1 MPPDALLVTVETMRV
16 SFRFALALGVL
27 AACVC
32 ARPVR
37 SKIPN
42 LQAAPAATDPKALYQ
57 ALNDLRVNGTRVFSI
72 RELHLKRS
80 AFDITLN
87 EGKLAF
93 LKPLDGRV
101 LGAVFTGR
109 GSIVALPRDAA
120 DRRSLAEFLG
130 VPILDQPFSRAY
142 LRFTDDTA
150 SVLEDR
156 LEAAKAEAAGDPAFA
171 DVWNTA
177 IANLNPSHSVRT
189 MFDWLSSDP
198 QPYFSATVGGSRMGP
213 FDALVDRR
221 LSEPIMIGQPASGGG
236 PTRYDVW
243 ASFTPADIPGAAE
256 TVSPVA
262 YRVDTTIGD
271 DLSLTGDA
279 HLELK
284 ARRDGER
291 MIRLELSR
299 ALSVESVSA
308 ESGPALT
315 FFQNEDL
322 SQQEIASRG
331 NDALYVVLPAATRT
345 QDEIQLEVRYRGSV
359 ISDTGNGVYFVG
371 DRGSWYPH
379 ASHAGQFA
387 RFDLTFRWPRKLT
400 LVATGHEVD
409 EHEEGGR
416 RIGHW
421 TTPGPISV
429 AGFNLGE
436 YEKESA
442 GTGKPAIQIYANRQ
456 LDEWIVAKLR
466 SHSISEASRMAES
479 AEGTT
484 TKDPFGEVMSIAPG
498 APPSPSGV
506 LKHLGAEFT
515 DGIRFLEGING
526 PFPFD
531 ELAIAPIPG
540 DFGQGWPGLVYL
552 STLAYLPRETQED
565 AGLNRR
571 EQDEIAEL
579 LPFHEAAHQWWGN
592 QSAAASYRDG
602 WLYEA
607 IANYEALMYADSKKP
622 SAHILTTWLNRFRA
636 QLLTTAAGTD
646 ETDEQAG
653 PLTLGYRLSS
663 SKTPRAYDEIIYGKG
678 TWVIHMLRVMMRDP
692 GAKSPDA
699 RFEQMLRS
707 ALDDH
712 RLQPITTNDLQHAAE
727 KRMTPGMD
735 LEGNHRLDWFFEEWV
750 RETGIPHYSVEF
762 QTRPRGQEFL
772 ITGKLRQDDVPEL
785 FTEAV
790 PLYAARPGAKPSLL
804 GSVVT
809 TGQQTSFHF
818 TSAFKP
824 GKIVIDPQN
833 TILCKPE

>member
-1 MPPDALLVTVETMRV
+1 MRV
-16 SFRFALALGVL
+16 SFRFALAVGVL
-27 AACVC
+27 VTCVC
-32 ARPVR
+32 ARTIQ
-37 SKIPN
+37 STIPSFQSA
-42 LQAAPAATDPKALYQ
+42 QAPTDPKALYQ
-57 ALNDLRVNGTRVFSI
+57 ALNELRVNGSRVFNV

-93 LKPLDGRV
+93 LRPLDNRV
-101 LGAVFTGR
+101 TGAVFTGR
-109 GSIVALPRDAA
+109 GSIVALPREVAE
-120 DRRSLAEFLG
+120 RRSLAEFLG
-130 VPILDQPFSRAY
+130 VPILDLPFSRAY

-150 SVLEDR
+150 SVLEGQ
-156 LEAAKAEAAGDPAFA
+156 LEAAKAEVAGDPAFA
-171 DVWNTA
+171 DGWNTA
-177 IANLNPSHSVRT
+177 IANLNPAHSVRI

-198 QPYFSATVGGSRMGP
+198 QPYFAATVGGSRVGP

-221 LSEPIMIGQPASGGG
+221 LTEPVMIGQPTAGSRPGH
-236 PTRYDVW
+236 YDVW
-243 ASFTPADIPGAAE
+243 ASFTPPDVPSAPE
-256 TVSPVA
+256 SVSPVA
-262 YRVDTTIGD
+262 YRVDTTIAE
-271 DLSLTGDA
+271 DLSLSGDA
-279 HLELK
+279 HLDLK

-308 ESGPALT
+308 EGGPALT

-331 NDALYVVLPAATRT
+331 NDALYVVLPTATRA
-345 QDEIQLEVRYRGSV
+345 QGEIQLEVKYRGSV

-379 ASHAGQFA
+379 ASHGGQFA

-400 LVATGHEVD
+400 LVATGHETD
-409 EHEEGGR
+409 ERDEGGR
-416 RIGHW
+416 RVGHW
-421 TTPGPISV
+421 ITQVPIAV

-442 GTGKPAIQIYANRQ
+442 GTGKPAIQLYANHQ
-456 LDEWIVAKLR
+456 LDEWIVERLR
-466 SHSISEASRMAES
+466 SHAMSDTMRMT
-479 AEGTT
+479 EGTEGASL
-484 TKDPFGEVMSIAPG
+484 KDPFGQIMSIAPG
-498 APPSPSGV
+498 SPPSPAGV
-506 LKHLGAEFT
+506 LKHLGAVFT

-531 ELAIAPIPG
+531 ELDVAPIPG

-552 STLAYLPRETQED
+552 STLAYLPREAQEV
-565 AGLNRR
+565 AGVNRR

-622 SAHILTTWLNRFRA
+622 AGHVLTTWLNHFRT
-636 QLLTTAAGTD
+636 QLLTIASGTE
-646 ETDEQAG
+646 ETDEAAG
-653 PLTLGYRLSS
+653 PLTLGYRLNS
-663 SKTPRAYDEIIYGKG
+663 SKTPRAYEEIIYGKG
-678 TWVIHMLRVMMRDP
+678 TWVIHMLRVMLREP
-692 GAKSPDA
+692 NAKSPDA
-699 RFEQMLRS
+699 KFEQMLRS

-712 RLQPITTNDLQHAAE
+712 RFQPITTNDLQHAAE
-727 KRMTPGMD
+727 KRMTPAMD

-750 RETGIPHYSVEF
+750 RDTGIPHYSVEF
-762 QTRPRGQEFL
+762 STRPHGQQFL
-772 ITGKLRQDDVPEL
+772 VTGKLKQDDVPDY

-790 PLYAARPGAKPSLL
+790 PLYATRTGGKPTLL
-804 GSVVT
+804 GTVIT
-809 TGQQTSFHF
+809 TSPQTSFHF